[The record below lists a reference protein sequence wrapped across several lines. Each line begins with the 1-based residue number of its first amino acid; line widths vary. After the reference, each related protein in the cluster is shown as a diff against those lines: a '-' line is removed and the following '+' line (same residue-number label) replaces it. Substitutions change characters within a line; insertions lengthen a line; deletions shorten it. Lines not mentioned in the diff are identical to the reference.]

1 MALRGAASELSR
13 SAQTPWEPEWERD
26 RAAKER

>member
-13 SAQTPWEPEWERD
+13 SAQARRGSEWERD

>member
-1 MALRGAASELSR
+1 MAFRGAASELSR
-13 SAQTPWEPEWERD
+13 SAQAPWGSESERD